1 MFDLST
7 LLVTDVETDAL
18 YDYTKIHVIVTS
30 DLEGNE
36 NVYEQPTENEH
47 EKARFLRDIKGRRLG
62 GHNFLGFDIRA
73 LRDLLGDSI
82 IEDHHILD
90 TLIVS
95 RLLNYSIKG
104 GHSMEAWGSRL
115 GIKKEGVDI
124 TDWRLYTPLMRSRCI
139 SDVRIN
145 VALVKRFRRFL
156 EDPDWTPSLRTEHD
170 IVWRQCNR
178 MTATGVPFAVG
189 KALELTEKLTERLL
203 PIEAALHRDFPP
215 RPSLIR
221 TITPRITQKGT
232 LNAQDF
238 RWARTHTW
246 EYNPDTH
253 MVILGGSCSDYDPDL
268 SCFDGTPFDLYELI
282 PFNPGS
288 PKQVVERL
296 NEAGW
301 KPTEKTDGHIDIL
314 RDRKAT
320 PEKKAYF
327 KQYGWK
333 VSETNLKTLPD
344 SAPDSAKKLAQRL
357 VLSSRLSDL
366 QEWIGFVKDD
376 GRIHG
381 RYNGLGAWT
390 HRVSHNSP
398 NTANIPVAKR
408 SEKDNEFERFVNDI
422 NDEMRSLF
430 VAPPGMRLIGTDAD
444 GIQMRIFAHLVG
456 DERLINALVSGDKKN
471 GTDIHSVHQRALGA
485 VCKSRDAAKTFIYA
499 FLLGAGVA
507 KVSEILECTFG
518 EGKTAVNN
526 FLEFYPGLKRLKEEV
541 IPNDAARG
549 YFIGLDGRKVAC
561 DSEHL
566 MLAGYLQNGEKVIM
580 SLAGLLWQDQLER
593 RNIPYELLLWVHD
606 EWQTAIAD
614 DDALAKEVSDIQI
627 KSFHTVGRQLNML
640 CPLEGTT
647 SKHRIGDTD
656 DYFIGGYTW
665 KDTH

>member
-1 MFDLST
+1 VFDLNR
-7 LLVTDVETDAL
+7 LLVCDVETDAL
-18 YDYTKIHVIVTS
+18 FGYTKIHVITTS
-30 DLEGNE
+30 TLDGKET
-36 NVYEQPTENEH
+36 VYEQPTKYPRERE
-47 EKARFLRDIKGRRLG
+47 RFLKDIKGLYLC
-62 GHNFLGFDIRA
+62 GHNFLGFDLRA
-73 LRDLLGDSI
+73 LRDLLKHRI
-82 IEDHHILD
+82 CEDYDVLD

-95 RLLNYSIKG
+95 RLLNYSLKG
-104 GHSMEAWGSRL
+104 GHSLEAWGERL

-124 TDWRLYTPLMRSRCI
+124 KDWSTYTPLMRARNI
-139 SDVRIN
+139 SDARIN

-156 EDPDWTPSLRTEHD
+156 EDPAWRPALRTEHD

-178 MTATGVPFAVG
+178 MTETGVPFNTER
-189 KALELTEKLTERLL
+189 ALELIEMLTDRLL
-203 PIEAALHRDFPP
+203 PIEQALHTDFPP
-215 RPSLIR
+215 KVSFIR
-221 TITPRITQKGT
+221 TITPRKTQKGT
-232 LNAQDF
+232 WNAQDF
-238 RWARTHTW
+238 RWSRNNNFTFD
-246 EYNPDTH
+246 PDTNR
-253 MVILGGSCSDYDPDL
+253 VTLSGVCPDRDPDL
-268 SCFDGTPFDLYELI
+268 SWVTGEPFDLCELV

-301 KPTEKTDGHIDIL
+301 KPTEKTDGHLDIL
-314 RDRKAT
+314 KDRKAD
-320 PEKKAYF
+320 PERKAYF
-327 KQYGWK
+327 KEYGWK

-344 SAPDSAKKLAQRL
+344 TAPDSAKKLAQRL
-357 VLSSRLSDL
+357 VLSSRLADL
-366 QEWIGFVKDD
+366 KEWVSFVQED

-408 SEKDNEFERFVNDI
+408 SDKDNEFERFVNDI
-422 NDEMRSLF
+422 NDEMRRLF
-430 VAPPGMRLIGTDAD
+430 VAPKGMRLIGTDAD

-456 DERLINALVSGDKKN
+456 DQRLIDALVKGDKKD

-507 KVSEILECTFG
+507 KVAEILECTFS
-518 EGKTAVNN
+518 EAKEAVSN
-526 FLEFYPGLKRLKEEV
+526 FLNFYPGLKDLKEKV

-580 SLAGLLWQDQLER
+580 SLAGLMWQDELDA
-593 RNIPYELLLWVHD
+593 RNIPYEFLLWVHD
-606 EWQTAIAD
+606 EWQIAIEDND
-614 DDALAKEVSDIQI
+614 DLAKEVSDIQI
-627 KSFHTVGRQLNML
+627 QAFHKVGELLNMK

-647 SKHRIGDTD
+647 TIHNG
-656 DYFIGGYTW
+656 FIGGYTW
-665 KDTH
+665 QETH